1 MKFLPAVLIASCFLF
16 QSGDGVAQQSETFG
30 KYVVHYNV
38 INSDQIPPQVAQGY
52 GIKRSSSRALVNITV
67 MDSTQGEN
75 GTAVHAAVTTDTINL
90 TGQRREVEMREI
102 VEEGEA
108 IYYIGEL
115 PIHNM
120 ETYNFTV
127 HVQVEGQPEPFE
139 VKFRQQL
146 FTE

>member
-1 MKFLPAVLIASCFLF
+1 MKYLPAVMLVTGLLFHFGDCF
-16 QSGDGVAQQSETFG
+16 AQQSETFG
-30 KYVVHYNV
+30 IYVVHYNV
-38 INSDQIPPQVAQGY
+38 INSDQIPPQVAHGY
-52 GIKRSSSRALVNITV
+52 GIKRSSSRALVNVTV
-67 MDSTQGEN
+67 MDSTAAEN
-75 GTAVHAAVTTDTINL
+75 GSAVHAAVTTSTINL
-90 TGQRREVEMREI
+90 TGQRRDVEMREI

-127 HVQVEGQPEPFE
+127 SVQVEGEPEPFE

-146 FTE
+146 YTE